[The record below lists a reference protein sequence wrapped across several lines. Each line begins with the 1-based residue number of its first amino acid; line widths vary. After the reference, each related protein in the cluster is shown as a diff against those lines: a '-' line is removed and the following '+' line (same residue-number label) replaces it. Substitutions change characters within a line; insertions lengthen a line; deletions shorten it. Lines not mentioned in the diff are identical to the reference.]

1 MSKLLV
7 AILFSCSLML
17 VGCSD
22 TKDEGELP
30 QGKTDDELK
39 QEEKAY
45 ETKMKEAMQGGPQ
58 KSDTGK

>member
-1 MSKLLV
+1 
-7 AILFSCSLML
+7 ML

-30 QGKTDDELK
+30 QVKTDAELK

-45 ETKMKEAMQGGPQ
+45 EKKNREAMQGGPQ